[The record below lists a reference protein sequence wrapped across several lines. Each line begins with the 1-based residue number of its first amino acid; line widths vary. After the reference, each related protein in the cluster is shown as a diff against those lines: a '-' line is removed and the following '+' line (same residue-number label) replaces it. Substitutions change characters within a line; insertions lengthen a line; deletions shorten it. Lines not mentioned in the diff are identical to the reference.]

1 MNAVFDTLKLARRL
15 RDEAG
20 FSPAHAEAAADA
32 FADAVGGQDLVTK
45 ADIRE
50 MATKAD
56 ISQVRS
62 EVAALRSEFKAEI
75 RDMATKA
82 DLAEAKADLFKWMVG
97 IALGQAAVI
106 ATLVKLL

>member
-45 ADIRE
+45 ADIRD

-56 ISQVRS
+56 
-62 EVAALRSEFKAEI
+62 I

-82 DLAEAKADLFKWMVG
+82 DIAALRSELKDDIAEVRIELGETRAEILKWMFGVA
-97 IALGQAAVI
+97 IGQIAVI
-106 ATLVKLL
+106 AALVKLL